1 MNRLKLMF
9 ALVVSAIMLTI
20 ACSGG
25 GAEKTE
31 EQASTTPT
39 TMSDTSSRKPPAVAP
54 VGRKQ
59 YVYDPRSLT
68 IFGIDL
74 DDNKI
79 TDHFMVNKSLV
90 TIAYDVAQELIYEG
104 YGEPTPGLQVF
115 DPEGNKVIATLK
127 FPEPVSDMLFHPIK
141 RALYIV
147 SEDSTS
153 FKVFNCDSL
162 AIDLSFALHVINKGF
177 VGPIRIQPGPS
188 GKVIMADGA
197 RASLTEVLTDNNYM
211 QQTVKIHD
219 ADRIDYAVFSLDGA
233 ASYSCDSK
241 KGMLYKVRFGDGKI
255 LAEKDGLDDPR
266 FLQIEV
272 SSNTVVVVVGKSEV
286 VMLHPDTFTEMGR
299 VNLADQGDEILSLE
313 IPPKANF
320 AELTMDYKG
329 VTRWIRVNISNWE
342 VTRLVELL

>member
-1 MNRLKLMF
+1 MNRLRVLF
-9 ALVVSAIMLTI
+9 ALFVSAFMLTV

-25 GAEKTE
+25 GEKAE
-31 EQASTTPT
+31 EQTTAT
-39 TMSDTSSRKPPAVAP
+39 QSVTSDTSSKETPAVAP
-54 VGRKQ
+54 VARKQ
-59 YVYDPRSLT
+59 YVYDPRSQT

-79 TDHFMVNKSLV
+79 VDRFMVNKSLV
-90 TIAYDVAQELIYEG
+90 KIAYDVAQELIYKG

-115 DPEGNKVIATLK
+115 DPEGNKVITTIK
-127 FPEPVSDMLFHPIK
+127 FPEPVSDMLFHPIE
-141 RALYIV
+141 RDLFIV
-147 SEDSTS
+147 SEDSTN

-162 AIDLSFALHVINKGF
+162 TIDQSFPLHVINKGF

-188 GKVIMADGA
+188 GKVITANGD
-197 RASLTEVLTDNNYM
+197 RASLTEVFTEKNYM

-219 ADRIDYAVFSLDGA
+219 ASRIDYAVFTLDGA

-241 KGMLYKVRFGDGKI
+241 KGMLFKVRFGDGKI
-255 LAEKDGLDDPR
+255 LAEKDGLDNPR
-266 FLQIEV
+266 YLQIEV
-272 SSNTVVVVVGKSEV
+272 SSNTVVVVVGKAEV
-286 VMLHPDTFTEMGR
+286 LMLHPDTFTEMGR

-329 VTRWIRVNISNWE
+329 VTRWLRVNISNWE